1 MGAMR
6 LHRYEIAPALC
17 ETAVSRSL
25 RNVRKLVQLVP
36 TMYPINE
43 THMLSQITVEKVV
56 SQVARQNQ
64 DARVSLSCH
73 LLPRDHLRS
82 SSFFRST
89 TSASFH

>member
-36 TMYPINE
+36 TMYP
-43 THMLSQITVEKVV
+43 SFG
-56 SQVARQNQ
+56 S
-64 DARVSLSCH
+64 RVCSV
-73 LLPRDHLRS
+73 RG
-82 SSFFRST
+82 
-89 TSASFH
+89 

>member
-36 TMYPINE
+36 TIYPINE

-56 SQVARQNQ
+56 SQGRETKP
-64 DARVSLSCH
+64 RCTCLS
-73 LLPRDHLRS
+73 
-82 SSFFRST
+82 
-89 TSASFH
+89 